1 MILLDTNVL
10 SEVMLSRPSVE
21 VVLWLDR
28 QPRSSVWTTT
38 VNVFEIRSGLLAMP
52 KGKRQ
57 ADLLDRF
64 DRILS
69 LAIQGRLVAFDSSAA
84 EAAAELHAR
93 GFKLG
98 RPREHRDAMIAGIV
112 VANHAKLAT
121 RNVKHFEDIASSV
134 VNPWEG

>member
-69 LAIQGRLVAFDSSAA
+69 LAIQGRLVAFDSAAA
-84 EAAAELHAR
+84 EAAVELHAR

-98 RPREHRDAMIAGIV
+98 RP
-112 VANHAKLAT
+112 
-121 RNVKHFEDIASSV
+121 S
-134 VNPWEG
+134 